1 MKTGQQKQRLNER
14 LSSEIE
20 ERVANH
26 LASMDGQVKNLSSD
40 IERIVTNARS
50 IIETD
55 TAQAVTEITS
65 NLNRQTKQVQR
76 AEMRLPTMIYSAFGL
91 SIVLVIATALGVT
104 EMAKRS
110 RAITLGITAIHEAE
124 ATYLIFDQSRSRT
137 TSCTVEDQVLPCI
150 RIGRE

>member
-14 LSSEIE
+14 LTSEIE

-26 LASMDGQVKNLSSD
+26 LASMDGQVKSLSSD
-40 IERIVTNARS
+40 IERIVTNART
-50 IIETD
+50 IIEND
-55 TAQAVTEITS
+55 TAQAVNEITS
-65 NLNRQTKQVQR
+65 SMNRQSKQVQR
-76 AEMRLPTMIYSAFGL
+76 AEMRLPAMIYSAFGL

-104 EMAKRS
+104 EMAKTSRS
-110 RAITLGITAIHEAE
+110 ISLGITTIHEAE

-137 TSCTVEDQVLPCI
+137 TNCTVGDQVLPCI